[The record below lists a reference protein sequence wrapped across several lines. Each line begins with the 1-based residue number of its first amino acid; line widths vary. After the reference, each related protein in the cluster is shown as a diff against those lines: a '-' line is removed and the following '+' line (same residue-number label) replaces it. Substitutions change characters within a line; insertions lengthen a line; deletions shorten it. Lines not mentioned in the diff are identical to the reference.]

1 MNEKLED
8 EKKFG
13 NVWKEPP
20 DLIPI
25 GGQWLYAV
33 GIVQDKQ
40 TENIR
45 VRIAK
50 GKIKGYTK
58 RNEQGE
64 LEAHPKDAID
74 PITQPNRLNVK
85 NLKEWNDIDKHVK
98 KWLAKIP
105 EKGE

>member
-1 MNEKLED
+1 MEKE
-8 EKKFG
+8 KFG
-13 NVWKEPP
+13 SSWKEPP

-33 GIVQDKQ
+33 GIVLDKQ
-40 TENIR
+40 TESIR

-58 RNEQGE
+58 RNARGD

-74 PITQPNRLNVK
+74 PISQPNRLNIK
-85 NLKEWNDIDKHVK
+85 TLKEWNKIDELVK

-105 EKGE
+105 EKKEDV